1 MSHGLILHT
10 INETALLKGF
20 HGVIT
25 PAHLSQLEDKL
36 AEEAEKSRACIKAND
51 HKDQYSNP
59 YAREVDRLQ
68 TIIAFVKTGVSVE
81 RTGGGLI
88 TVNGKYIVSLANPR
102 WRVKGKNTWY
112 WYKTPEDFVERY
124 VNK

>member
-1 MSHGLILHT
+1 MSYSFLHK
-10 INETALLKGF
+10 INEVELLKGF

-25 PAHLSQLEDKL
+25 KSQIPQLEAKL
-36 AEEAEKSRACIKAND
+36 ADEAAKSQACIKAND

-68 TIIAFVKTGVSVE
+68 TIIEFVKTGVSVE

-102 WRVKGKNTWY
+102 WRVKGKNKWY
-112 WYKTPEDFVERY
+112 WYKTPEDFVARY